1 MSQISAL
8 VAGLLDKL
16 RPTLRRTSRS
26 DGSDSRVGSPTDR
39 WRAAAPRLSL
49 VILVAALVAILV
61 PLSAAARSV
70 PGRAASSLGDGAV
83 GTPSSSGLAAVVP
96 TADAGVASE
105 PAPTDIALPAFANAT
120 LPVWAYQPLGYKVV
134 AGIPFTGPVDCGDS
148 LCQQG
153 LDIYVPAG
161 PGPFV
166 TVVLVGPSGR
176 GYLSGLAE
184 DLANRGILVY
194 NADFRDVGTLGGGY
208 PAGFQDVA
216 CAVRFARASASQYG
230 GLSGTVA
237 LLGHSLGAWVGSVV
251 ALDPV
256 EFQGGCLAGGS
267 GRPDAFVGF
276 AGNYQI
282 DSGLNA
288 GDLSDFFG
296 GSPSEMASAYA
307 AANPFN
313 YATGTAIP
321 VQLVAGTADESVDPD
336 QSQALET
343 FLTAR
348 GWSSTLTMIPGDGHM
363 SILEEPSTRQAV
375 FKAIAAAYSA
385 RHAIDPLMWSQSQ

>member
-1 MSQISAL
+1 
-8 VAGLLDKL
+8 
-16 RPTLRRTSRS
+16 
-26 DGSDSRVGSPTDR
+26 
-39 WRAAAPRLSL
+39 
-49 VILVAALVAILV
+49 
-61 PLSAAARSV
+61 
-70 PGRAASSLGDGAV
+70 
-83 GTPSSSGLAAVVP
+83 
-96 TADAGVASE
+96 
-105 PAPTDIALPAFANAT
+105 
-120 LPVWAYQPLGYKVV
+120 
-134 AGIPFTGPVDCGDS
+134 
-148 LCQQG
+148 
-153 LDIYVPAG
+153 IYVPDG
-161 PGPFV
+161 SGPFA

-176 GYLSGLAE
+176 GYLAGLAE
-184 DLANRGILVY
+184 DLADRGILVY
-194 NADFRDVGTLGGGY
+194 NADFRDVGSLGGGY

-230 GLSGTVA
+230 GQSGSVA

-251 ALDPV
+251 ALDPA

-267 GRPDAFVGF
+267 GKTDAFVGF

-313 YATGTAIP
+313 YATGTPIP
-321 VQLVAGTADESVDPD
+321 VQLVAGTDDQSVDPT
-336 QSQALET
+336 QSQALEA

-348 GWSSTLTMIPGDGHM
+348 GWSPTLTMIPGDGHM
-363 SILEEPSTRQAV
+363 SILDEPSTRQAV

-385 RHAIDPLMWSQSQ
+385 RDAIDPLMWSQSQ